1 MNNPDYQLAL
11 TLLIVGMLT
20 VAFIL
25 ILVVVFGNL
34 LIRFVNKYF
43 PEEVKSSNSKMRSDN
58 IAGGKLSAII
68 ATVDIITQG
77 KGKVSKVE
85 KID

>member
-20 VAFIL
+20 VVLIL
-25 ILVVVFGNL
+25 ILIVVLGNL

-43 PEEVKSSNSKMRSDN
+43 PEEIKRAASKTPSGN
-58 IAGGKLSAII
+58 INDRKLSAIV
-68 ATVDIITQG
+68 AAVDIFTKG

-85 KID
+85 KVD

>member
-11 TLLIVGMLT
+11 TLLLVGMLT

-43 PEEVKSSNSKMRSDN
+43 PEEVKSVKTKPSDTIESSKLTALVAAVE
-58 IAGGKLSAII
+58 IF
-68 ATVDIITQG
+68 TQG
-77 KGKVSKVE
+77 RGKVTKIE

>member
-11 TLLIVGMLT
+11 TLLLVGMLT

-25 ILVVVFGNL
+25 ILVVLFGNL

-43 PEEVKSSNSKMRSDN
+43 PEEVKVVTTKSSSTLDSRKV
-58 IAGGKLSAII
+58 SAIV
-68 ATVDIITQG
+68 AAVDVFTRG
-77 KGKVSKVE
+77 KGKVNKIE

>member
-1 MNNPDYQLAL
+1 MNNPDYQLAI
-11 TLLIVGMLT
+11 TLLLVGMLT

-25 ILVVVFGNL
+25 ILVVLFGNL

-43 PEEVKSSNSKMRSDN
+43 PEEVKVITPKRSSTLDSRKV
-58 IAGGKLSAII
+58 SAIV
-68 ATVDIITQG
+68 AAVDVFTRG
-77 KGKVSKVE
+77 KGKVNKIE